1 MGSPVSISGF
11 NGIDFGQLLNA
22 VMTQES
28 APLTRLQTQ
37 QSDEKGQN
45 QILAGLVGKLG
56 KVHDAADALAAADSL
71 QILKATTSD
80 DAAVSATASDGTA
93 TGSYDV
99 VVTQLA
105 RAQVTSST
113 TTVTATDTVVAS
125 GGSLTLTKTGGDP
138 VVISLSADTTLESL
152 ADQINAAEDSPVRA
166 AIVRSAPN
174 AYRLVLTAASTGL
187 SNGFTVTNSL
197 TGGAGISFGDADSDG
212 VSGDDAADNAVTA
225 ADALLTVNN
234 IAVTSDSNVVE
245 EAIPGVSLTLHK
257 LDPSSTIRIE
267 VARDTTA
274 AKGKVQDF
282 VDAYNGVLG
291 FFDDQRTA
299 DTAGK
304 NNVSRDPLVRGL
316 KDALRGALFATYGT
330 GALTSL
336 AQLGI
341 SASSSGKLA
350 LDSKVFDTAI
360 NAEPTAAQ
368 TLFAGTGD
376 GGAFGAFKTLMD
388 EYTRSGGLVA
398 SARDRKTQRASDLSR
413 QIDSLSTR
421 LEQRRLSLQREYTEA
436 DLAMTRLKNQQA
448 QLSSVASGF

>member
-28 APLTRLQTQ
+28 APLTRLQNQ
-37 QSDEKGQN
+37 QSDQKGQN
-45 QILAGLVGKLG
+45 QILAGLVGRLG
-56 KVHDAADALAAADSL
+56 KVHDAADSLAAADSL
-71 QILKATTSD
+71 QILKASSSA
-80 DAAVSATASDGTA
+80 DAAVSATAGDGTA
-93 TGSYDV
+93 TGTYDV

-105 RAQVTSST
+105 RAQVTSSN
-113 TTVTATDTVVAS
+113 TTVAATDTVVAS

-138 VVISLSADTTLESL
+138 VVISLSEDTTLEGL

-174 AYRLVLTAASTGL
+174 AYRLVLTAIDTGL
-187 SNGFTVTNSL
+187 SNGFTVTNGL
-197 TGGAGISFGDADSDG
+197 TGGAGLGFTDTDNDG
-212 VSGDDAADNAVTA
+212 VSGDDAADSAVTA
-225 ADALLTVNN
+225 ADALFTVNN

-257 LDPSSTIRIE
+257 LDPDATIRVE
-267 VARDTTA
+267 VTRDTTA
-274 AKGKVQDF
+274 AKAKVQDF
-282 VDAYNGVLG
+282 VDAYNGVLS

-299 DTAGK
+299 DAAGK
-304 NNVSRDPLVRGL
+304 NNVSHDPLVRGL
-316 KDALRGALFATYGT
+316 RDALRSALFDSYGT
-330 GALTSL
+330 GTMTSL

-341 SASSSGKLA
+341 AASSSGKLT

-360 NAEPTAAQ
+360 NAEPGAAQ

-376 GGAFGAFKTLMD
+376 GGAFGAFTTLMED
-388 EYTRSGGLVA
+388 YTQSGGLVS
-398 SARDRKTQRASDLSR
+398 SARDRMTERASALSR
-413 QIDSLSTR
+413 QIDNLSTR

-448 QLSSVASGF
+448 QLSSVASSF